1 MKANITRG
9 NSVTDHMEERKAYKF
24 IPPKHQTLT
33 VCSSLSDRLSEI
45 TDEEKEV
52 FRKFIQERLRPP
64 FKAAS
69 VTHSNHFNTI
79 GIES

>member
-9 NSVTDHMEERKAYKF
+9 NSVTDH
-24 IPPKHQTLT
+24 I
-33 VCSSLSDRLSEI
+33 LSEI

-64 FKAAS
+64 FEAAS
-69 VTHSNHFNTI
+69 VTHSNHFNII
-79 GIES
+79 GIEAYANIAAKYTFVKAQEGLNK